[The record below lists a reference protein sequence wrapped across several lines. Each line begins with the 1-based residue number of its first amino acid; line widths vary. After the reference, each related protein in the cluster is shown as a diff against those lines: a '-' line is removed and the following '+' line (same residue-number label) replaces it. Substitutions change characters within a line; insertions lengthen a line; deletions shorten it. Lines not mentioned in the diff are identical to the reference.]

1 MEITAH
7 AMTIILNGSA
17 HELAAPVTLDALLES
32 LGLGGKP
39 VVVELNQVAVFPRD
53 YALTSVSEGAR
64 VEVVTL
70 AAGG

>member
-1 MEITAH
+1 
-7 AMTIILNGSA
+7 MTIILNGRT
-17 HELAAPVTLDALLES
+17 HQLAAPVTLDALLES
-32 LGLGGKP
+32 LGLGAKP

-53 YALTSVSEGAR
+53 YAFTPVPDGAR